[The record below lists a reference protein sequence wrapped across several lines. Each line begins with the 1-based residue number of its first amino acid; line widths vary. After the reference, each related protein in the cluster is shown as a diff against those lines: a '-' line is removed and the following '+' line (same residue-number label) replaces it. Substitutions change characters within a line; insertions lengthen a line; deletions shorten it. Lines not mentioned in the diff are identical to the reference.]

1 MKKIVLM
8 VKLLLVVTYSVI
20 IVPHVFFPSSSLNV
34 ALSSKLF
41 FAQFYSFP
49 ILFGGGLLI
58 GSLVIFGICLLINQ
72 IILRKNKIGLFWLVI
87 GLLSLVFMLGGN
99 ESTKITSLEGTKTI
113 KIVEWNTLDNLNKAH
128 IEKIFKDYDAD
139 IAVFPEL
146 SGQGNI
152 GVTNQSL
159 EDGFRQVGIDFER
172 YEIFISP
179 KMGGRIAPVTVI
191 TKKDFSGYRMVK
203 EDNMTSFGTVV
214 LQAEDKAKPDIV
226 GLHTAP
232 PLPALMNDWERDLV
246 LIARYISKQ
255 YADAIII
262 GDFNA
267 TMRHGTMNELTTYE
281 DALSYL
287 PKFSRGTWHTQLPS
301 YFRTTIDHVLIP
313 KDKYVVQAIQTMD
326 FNASDH
332 ACVFVILAKK

>member
-1 MKKIVLM
+1 M
-8 VKLLLVVTYSVI
+8 VTYSLI
-20 IVPHVFFPSSSLNV
+20 IVPHVFFPSSGLNI

-49 ILFGGGLLI
+49 ILFGGSLVI
-58 GSLVIFGICLLINQ
+58 GALVIFGICLLINQ
-72 IILRKNKIGLFWLVI
+72 IILRKNKIGLFWLAI
-87 GLLSLVFMLGGN
+87 GLLSLVFMLGGS
-99 ESTKITSLEGTKTI
+99 ETTKITSLEESKTI
-113 KIVEWNTLDNLNKAH
+113 KIVEWNTLNNLDKAH

-146 SGQGNI
+146 E
-152 GVTNQSL
+152 NQSL
-159 EDGFRQVGIDFER
+159 EDSFREVGLDFDR
-172 YEIFISP
+172 YEVFLSH
-179 KMGGRIAPVTVI
+179 KTGGGIAPVTVI

-255 YADAIII
+255 YADA
-262 GDFNA
+262 FQ
-267 TMRHGTMNELTTYE
+267 Y
-281 DALSYL
+281 
-287 PKFSRGTWHTQLPS
+287 
-301 YFRTTIDHVLIP
+301 
-313 KDKYVVQAIQTMD
+313 
-326 FNASDH
+326 
-332 ACVFVILAKK
+332 

>member
-1 MKKIVLM
+1 MKKILLM
-8 VKLLLVVTYSVI
+8 IKFLLVVTYSLI
-20 IVPHVFFPSSSLNV
+20 IVPHVFFPSSGLNI

-49 ILFGGGLLI
+49 ILFGGSLVI
-58 GSLVIFGICLLINQ
+58 GALVIFGICLLINQ
-72 IILRKNKIGLFWLVI
+72 IILRKNKIGLFWLAI
-87 GLLSLVFMLGGN
+87 GLLSLVFMLGGS
-99 ESTKITSLEGTKTI
+99 ETTKITSLEESKTI
-113 KIVEWNTLDNLNKAH
+113 KIVEWNTLNNLDKAH

-146 SGQGNI
+146 E
-152 GVTNQSL
+152 NQSL
-159 EDGFRQVGIDFER
+159 EDSFREVGLDFDR
-172 YEIFISP
+172 YEVFLSH
-179 KMGGRIAPVTVI
+179 KTGGGIAPVTVI

-232 PLPALMNDWERDLV
+232 PLPALMNAWERDLV
-246 LIARYISKQ
+246 LIAHHISKQ
-255 YADAIII
+255 YTDAIII

-267 TMRHGTMNELTTYE
+267 TMRHGAMNELGTYE

-332 ACVFVILAKK
+332 TCVFVILAKK